1 MEATGRSRC
10 SDGDDNP
17 GENISHVGER
27 IDIVQ
32 LTGFNQGRD
41 DGPML
46 GAAVRTCK
54 QRVFPVQRD
63 RTDGAFDGVV
73 VELNAAIIDE
83 ARQALPTRERITD
96 GVGEFALLADQTE
109 LCAQPPLECLG
120 KRQAFLVANEATL
133 LGAAAAYILL
143 YGVQFGDALQ
153 RLARNR
159 RGPGVASS

>member
-1 MEATGRSRC
+1 MMA
-10 SDGDDNP
+10 
-17 GENISHVGER
+17 
-27 IDIVQ
+27 
-32 LTGFNQGRD
+32 
-41 DGPML
+41 PML

-143 YGVQFGDALQ
+143 DGVQFGDALQ